1 MDKLLYIAM
10 SGAKQTMLAQTVN
23 ANNLANVNT
32 TGFRADL
39 AAFESLPVNGPG
51 YASRAYAQ
59 SEGLGANF
67 ATGSLLTTGRDLDV
81 AVRGDGYIAVLAP
94 DGTEAYTRAG
104 DLRVD
109 SGGQLVNGA
118 GHRVLGNG
126 GPLAIPPHEKLEV
139 GTDGTISI
147 RPVGQQAS
155 ALATLDR
162 IKLVNAPPGS
172 LQKGADGLLR
182 PVDGGQLQPNAS
194 VQLVSGALESS
205 NVNAVEAMVNMIS
218 LSRHFEMQV
227 KTMKSAEENDRRGD
241 ELLRLT

>member
-1 MDKLLYIAM
+1 MDRLLYISM
-10 SGAKQTMLAQTVN
+10 SGAKQTMMAQTVN

-51 YASRAYAQ
+51 YASRTYAQ
-59 SEGLGANF
+59 SQGLGANF

-104 DLRVD
+104 DLNIN

-118 GHRVLGNG
+118 GHRVLGGG
-126 GPLAIPPHEKLEV
+126 GPLAIPAYDKLEV
-139 GTDGTISI
+139 GVDGTISI
-147 RPVGQQAS
+147 RPVGQEAS
-155 ALATLDR
+155 ALATIDR
-162 IKLVNAPPGS
+162 IKLVSAPEGS
-172 LQKGADGLLR
+172 LQKGEDGLLR
-182 PVDGGQLQPNAS
+182 PIDGQPLQPNAS
-194 VQLVSGALESS
+194 VQMVSGALESS

-218 LSRHFEMQV
+218 LSRHFEMQI
-227 KTMKSAEENDRRGD
+227 KAMKSAEENDRRGD
-241 ELLRLT
+241 ELLKLT

>member
-1 MDKLLYIAM
+1 MDRLLYISM

-59 SEGLGANF
+59 SQGLGANF

-104 DLRVD
+104 DLHINP
-109 SGGQLVNGA
+109 GGQLVNGA
-118 GHRVLGNG
+118 GHPVLGSG
-126 GPLAIPPHEKLEV
+126 GPLAIPPYEKLDV
-139 GTDGTISI
+139 GSDGTISI
-147 RPVGQQAS
+147 RPVGQEAA
-155 ALATLDR
+155 ALATVDR
-162 IKLVNAPPGS
+162 IKLVAAPAEA
-172 LQKGADGLLR
+172 LEKGADGLLR
-182 PVDGGQLQPNAS
+182 PANGQPLQPNAS
-194 VQLVSGALESS
+194 VQIVSGALESS
-205 NVNAVEAMVNMIS
+205 NVNAVDAMVNMIS

-241 ELLRLT
+241 ELLRIT